1 MTILRKIW
9 KNVTIDTY
17 ERRVRIMKLYH
28 GSNVEVVSPK
38 IIVSNRTLDFG
49 AGFYT
54 TSSLEQAKRWA
65 YLQAIRRKEGKP
77 IVTTYEFNEQLVGE
91 EIKILHFE
99 SAGKEW
105 LNFVT
110 ENRKGIYR
118 GEKYDIVIGPVAN
131 DNTMPVISDYMSG
144 SISEE
149 TALTLLMPQK
159 LTDQYAFLTVKGLNF
174 LKTGG
179 MYCE

>member
-1 MTILRKIW
+1 MRKVFCWRKKLILNGGVKI
-9 KNVTIDTY
+9 V
-17 ERRVRIMKLYH
+17 KLYH
-28 GSNVEVVSPK
+28 GSNVEVLSPK

-65 YLQAIRRKEGKP
+65 YLQSVRRKEGKP
-77 IVTTYEFNEQLVGE
+77 TVTFYDFDEKRAEEQ
-91 EIKILHFE
+91 INILHFK

-105 LNFVT
+105 LNFVV
-110 ENRKGIYR
+110 ENRKGIYK
-118 GEKYDIVIGPVAN
+118 GKKYDVVIGPVAN
-131 DNTMPVISDYMSG
+131 DNTIPVISDYMAG

-149 TALTLLMPQK
+149 TALILLMPQK
-159 LTDQYAFLTVKGLNF
+159 LTDQYAFLTAKGLNF

-179 MYCE
+179 IYCE